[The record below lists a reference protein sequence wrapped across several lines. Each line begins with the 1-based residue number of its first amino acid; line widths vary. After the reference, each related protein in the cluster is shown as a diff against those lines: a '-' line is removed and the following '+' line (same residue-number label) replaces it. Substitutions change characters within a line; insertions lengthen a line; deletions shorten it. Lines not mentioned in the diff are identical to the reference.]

1 MDEKQRLEYEKS
13 ERQLAESKARLQM
26 LDARTE
32 KRRAEGSA
40 AEILGLHKLHDRL
53 ADRIQA
59 LKAADKASFDD
70 VLAAVKRGNET
81 FSRNVD
87 AAGDRLDRL
96 DDANDRWIDAESDQV
111 FAACDLFQSWLGE
124 EWVED
129 KKVAA
134 QAQSDLRSARD
145 DANQKREDLKRA
157 SRDKKDE
164 ARRSLQES
172 LGRIRQKLDALAAK
186 AKRQPAEQRT

>member
-13 ERQLAESKARLQM
+13 ERQLAESQARLRM

-32 KRRAEGSA
+32 QRRAEGSA
-40 AEILGLHKLHDRL
+40 AEIVGLHKLQERL
-53 ADRIQA
+53 ADRIKA
-59 LKAADKASFDD
+59 LKAADEASFDD
-70 VLAAVKRGNET
+70 LLAAVKRGNET

-96 DDANDRWIDAESDQV
+96 DEANDRWLDAEADQV
-111 FAACDLFQSWLGE
+111 FAASDLFQSWLGE

-134 QAQSDLRSARD
+134 QAQSDLRAARN

-157 SRDKKDE
+157 TLEKKDE
-164 ARRSLQES
+164 ARRSLKES
-172 LGRIRQKLDALAAK
+172 LGRIRQKLDALASQAR
-186 AKRQPAEQRT
+186 RQPAEQRT